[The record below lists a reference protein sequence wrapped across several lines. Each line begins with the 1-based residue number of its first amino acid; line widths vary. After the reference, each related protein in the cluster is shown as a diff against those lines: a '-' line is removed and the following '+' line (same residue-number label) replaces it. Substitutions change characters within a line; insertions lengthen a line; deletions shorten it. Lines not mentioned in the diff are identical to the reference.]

1 MMQHASTVVVVF
13 CCNKLTLLAPCT
25 ALLFGGDAWA
35 SSRVS
40 RLRQVCR
47 HWLVLVND
55 GSGGTIPLS
64 DPLLSLRQVGPLDL
78 FDFSL

>member
-1 MMQHASTVVVVF
+1 MQACLRDACALVT
-13 CCNKLTLLAPCT
+13 CT

-47 HWLVLVND
+47 HWLVLAND
-55 GSGGTIPLS
+55 GSGGTVPLS
-64 DPLLSLRQVGPLDL
+64 DLLLSLRQVGPLDL